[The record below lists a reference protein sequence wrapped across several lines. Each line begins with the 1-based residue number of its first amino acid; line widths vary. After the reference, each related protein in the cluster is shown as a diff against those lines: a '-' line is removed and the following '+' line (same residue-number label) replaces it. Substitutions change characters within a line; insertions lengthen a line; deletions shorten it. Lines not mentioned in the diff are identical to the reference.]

1 MINFS
6 RSSNCYPDSYPAELI
21 GTEISTRPIK
31 LPRHI
36 SSISSWGSKLHR
48 NISNSN
54 KIEQVSKTYRLAA
67 DPSEA
72 TNLAVNILR
81 YQLSDRASKQKH
93 LENVYGNLEHRLE
106 VAQANKNQQLVNILR
121 EEFKQL
127 QAGIQPNL

>member
-6 RSSNCYPDSYPAELI
+6 QSSNCYPNSYPAELI
-21 GTEISTRPIK
+21 EREISTRQIK

-36 SSISSWGSKLHR
+36 SFWESKSYHS
-48 NISNSN
+48 ISNSN
-54 KIEQVSKTYRLAA
+54 KIEQVSKTDSLAV
-67 DPSEA
+67 DPAEA

-81 YQLSDRASKQKH
+81 YQLGDRASKQKH

-106 VAQANKNQQLVNILR
+106 VARINKNQQLVNILR

-127 QAGIQPNL
+127 QARI

>member
-36 SSISSWGSKLHR
+36 SSWGSKSHR

-81 YQLSDRASKQKH
+81 YQLSDHASKQKH

-106 VAQANKNQQLVNILR
+106 VAQANKNQQLVNMLR

-127 QAGIQPNL
+127 QAEI